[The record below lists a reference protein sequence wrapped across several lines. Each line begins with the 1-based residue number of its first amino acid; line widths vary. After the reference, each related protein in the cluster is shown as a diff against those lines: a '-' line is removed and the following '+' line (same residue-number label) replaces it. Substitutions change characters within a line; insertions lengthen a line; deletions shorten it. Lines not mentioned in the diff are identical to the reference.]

1 MFGTKRRRL
10 QREAFEQP
18 FPEHW
23 RPILSSNWPLWNS
36 LTDEARERLEELTK
50 VFVAERRW
58 ESARGF
64 ELTEPMKVLIAAQ
77 ACLLILELDEDYFRH
92 VSVIIVHPT
101 TVVLQG
107 PRASDISGMVSDGPQ
122 PILGQ
127 ATDRGPVVL
136 AWDAV
141 AFDARHPARGQN
153 VVFHEFAHKLDMLD
167 GVIDGTPPL
176 PDDDARRRWI
186 DVCTREFTALSA
198 GLADP
203 LLRDY
208 GAEDPGEFFAVAT
221 EVFFCR
227 PVEMR
232 ETKPEL
238 YEVLSGFYRQDPA
251 ARLSKPLD
259 GSGESLPAS
268 L

>member
-23 RPILSSNWPLWNS
+23 RPILSRNWPLWNS

-167 GVIDGTPPL
+167 GTVDGTPPM
-176 PDDDARRRWI
+176 PDEAARQRWVK
-186 DVCTREFTALSA
+186 VCTREFKSVRDDVW
-198 GLADP
+198 DP
-203 LLRDY
+203 VLRDY
-208 GAEDPGEFFAVAT
+208 AATNPGEFFAVAT
-221 EVFFCR
+221 EVFFTR
-227 PVEMR
+227 PDALRDAKVD
-232 ETKPEL
+232 L
-238 YEVLSGFYRQDPA
+238 YEVLANFYHQDPA
-251 ARLSKPLD
+251 SAATP
-259 GSGESLPAS
+259 G
-268 L
+268 